1 MKRVICSNVSNIL
14 PKLKSDIVQIVDQ
27 LFRQEFG
34 WDEDDPSPYYVVE
47 VTKYDHTYAKIEV
60 RAEVDYEGLEDLDN
74 ALNQYVSKFD
84 QDAYFEPVDPGITAC
99 YINYRKVAAALGTS
113 PVISSTDT
121 ITASSEYDQYMT
133 NTLDRQKFGVHYTK
147 VYNGPDADPVDMCR
161 KFKFQVSEI
170 HPYDD
175 AEYTWAKG
183 ENGIIKYIRN
193 GKEVDRTHY
202 MTADDWE
209 MDNEEWCDYIIR
221 VAMEDLTELN
231 KDVKPRMIHN

>member
-84 QDAYFEPVDPGITAC
+84 QDAYFEPVDPGITEC
-99 YINYRKVAAALGTS
+99 YINYRKVAAALGDKI
-113 PVISSTDT
+113 ISSSST
-121 ITASSEYDQYMT
+121 ITASSEYDQYMVT
-133 NTLDRQKFGVHYTK
+133 RLNRKQFSVHYTEID
-147 VYNGPDADPVDMCR
+147 NSPDADPVDMIQQ
-161 KFKFQVSEI
+161 FKFQVREI

-183 ENGIIKYIRN
+183 GNGIIKYIRN

-209 MDNEEWCDYIIR
+209 MDNGEWCDYIIR